1 MPSYVQTNRPMK
13 LTTPLGADKLLLV
26 SYQGHEAISQMFRF
40 DLQTVWTDRASLL
53 PFDELLGKKVTIEIS
68 PSVNKRYINGMV
80 SRITQGVKDENFV
93 HYTLEIV
100 PMCWMLDRKLDSRT
114 FQQITI
120 PDILKKLFAGI
131 DVDYKIEGTFE
142 PREYCV
148 NRSKTCRRLLE
159 RKFFYLFTCEYCFSH
174 YVTVFFLI
182 VTRFQLLLPG
192 WRGYVI
198 AFFAL
203 VFVANAYMNLYARLR
218 VDITSEKKNIEI
230 KEKQVEATAKDIE
243 AKGIEIQKLEHEL
256 NTARVA
262 GEE

>member
-1 MPSYVQTNRPMK
+1 M
-13 LTTPLGADKLLLV
+13 TPTDHNLWQQLFWLLIL
-26 SYQGHEAISQMFRF
+26 AIPIACVARTVVYEEVFR
-40 DLQTVWTDRASLL
+40 
-53 PFDELLGKKVTIEIS
+53 
-68 PSVNKRYINGMV
+68 
-80 SRITQGVKDENFV
+80 
-93 HYTLEIV
+93 
-100 PMCWMLDRKLDSRT
+100 
-114 FQQITI
+114 
-120 PDILKKLFAGI
+120 
-131 DVDYKIEGTFE
+131 E